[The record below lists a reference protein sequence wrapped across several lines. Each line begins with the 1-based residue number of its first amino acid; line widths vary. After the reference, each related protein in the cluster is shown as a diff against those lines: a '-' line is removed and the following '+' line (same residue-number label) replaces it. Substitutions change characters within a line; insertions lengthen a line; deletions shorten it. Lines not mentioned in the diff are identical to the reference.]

1 MKAYN
6 DTAAVAI
13 TAAGST
19 LGTATVLTAKFNK
32 VTTAA
37 ASTGVSLP
45 AGVAA
50 GEMVIVQNSGANA
63 LSVYPAT
70 ATGTIAGGS
79 AGAAVSLA
87 VTTEKTQHAIFI
99 CWGNDVWTRVISG

>member
-1 MKAYN
+1 MIGYN
-6 DTAAVAI
+6 DSAAVAI

-19 LGTATVLTAKFNK
+19 LGTATVLTSKFNK

-45 AGVAA
+45 ANAAA
-50 GEMVIVQNSGANA
+50 GDVVVVQNSGANA

-70 ATGTIAGGS
+70 AAGTIAGGS

-87 VTTEKTQHAIFI
+87 TTTEKTQQQIFI

>member
-6 DTAAVAI
+6 DTAATV
-13 TAAGST
+13 TAAGSA
-19 LGTATVLTAKFNK
+19 LADATKLNAKFNY
-32 VTTAA
+32 VGTVA
-37 ASTGVSLP
+37 ASTGVALP
-45 AGVAA
+45 AGLAA
-50 GEMVIVQNSGANA
+50 GDLVVVMNGGANA

-70 ATGTIAGGS
+70 AAGTIAGGS

-87 VTTEKTQHAIFI
+87 VTNEKTKQAIFV

>member
-1 MKAYN
+1 MIGYN
-6 DTAAVAI
+6 DTASV
-13 TAAGST
+13 G
-19 LGTATVLTAKFNK
+19 LTATGNSLATALPLVSKFNK

-45 AGVAA
+45 ANAAA
-50 GEMVIVQNSGANA
+50 GAMVVVQNSGASA
-63 LSVYPAT
+63 LAVYPAT

-87 VTTEKTQHAIFI
+87 VTNEKTQHQIFI

>member
-1 MKAYN
+1 MIGYN
-6 DTAAVAI
+6 DTAATAI
-13 TAAGST
+13 TAAGNS
-19 LGTATVLTAKFNK
+19 LATATPLTSKFNK

-45 AGVAA
+45 AGSAA
-50 GEMVIVQNSGANA
+50 GEVVVVQNSGANA

-87 VTTEKTQHAIFI
+87 TTTEKTQHALFV

>member
-1 MKAYN
+1 MLSYT
-6 DTAAVAI
+6 DTAATAI
-13 TAAGST
+13 TAAGTT
-19 LGTATVLTAKFNK
+19 LADATKLSARFNK

-37 ASTGVSLP
+37 ASSGVSLP
-45 AGVAA
+45 AGSAA
-50 GEMVIVQNSGANA
+50 GELVVVQNSGANA

-87 VTTEKTQHAIFI
+87 VTTEKTQHAVFI

>member
-1 MKAYN
+1 MISFN
-6 DTAAVAI
+6 DTSALAI
-13 TAAGST
+13 TAAGTT
-19 LGTATVLTAKFNK
+19 LGTATPLNAKFNK

-45 AGVAA
+45 VAA
-50 GEMVIVQNSGANA
+50 AGDMVVVQNSGANA

-70 ATGTIAGGS
+70 AAGTIAGGS

-87 VTTEKTQHAIFI
+87 VTTEKTQHQIFI

>member
-1 MKAYN
+1 MIGYQ
-6 DTAAVAI
+6 DTSAVTI
-13 TAAGST
+13 SAAGST
-19 LGTATVLTAKFNK
+19 LATATPLTSRFNK
-32 VTTAA
+32 VTTVA
-37 ASTGVSLP
+37 ASAGVSLP
-45 AGVAA
+45 VGVGV
-50 GEMVIVQNSGANA
+50 GEVVVVQNSGSNA

-87 VTTEKTQHAIFI
+87 VTTEKTQHAMFI

>member
-1 MKAYN
+1 MIGYN
-6 DTAAVAI
+6 DSASVAV
-13 TAAGST
+13 TAAGAS
-19 LGTATVLTAKFNK
+19 LATATVLVSKFNK

-45 AGVAA
+45 ANASA
-50 GEMVIVQNSGANA
+50 GDVVVVQNSGANA

-70 ATGTIAGGS
+70 AAGTIAGGS

-87 VTTEKTQHAIFI
+87 TTNEKTQHALFI

>member
-1 MKAYN
+1 MLGYN
-6 DTAAVAI
+6 DTSAVAVS
-13 TAAGST
+13 AAGTT
-19 LGTATVLTAKFNK
+19 LATATPLRAKFNK

-45 AGVAA
+45 VANAGD
-50 GEMVIVQNSGANA
+50 MVIVQNSGANA
-63 LSVYPAT
+63 LAVYPNS

-99 CWGNDVWTRVISG
+99 CWGSDVWTRVVSG